1 MMHFNETTKDALVLS
16 SRIINREYKNDN
28 WFSLLDDL
36 SKLFDVDGAFIGFWR
51 SGLIE
56 FKYSSFLIGST
67 YDRNKY
73 PDLYSVSL
81 NDRKYFKD
89 ALEKYG
95 YIKITDYEN
104 FPYSLDAWKGVGLK
118 SLLAATIRTKEKIY
132 GSLHLV
138 SIDKK
143 IDFSEENIQVLK
155 IISRA
160 IASELEKEAF
170 MRKIEKEKEINAEH
184 IEFINSMAITN
195 YAQSN
200 LNEFIRNTIKK
211 LNAMIKTDVV
221 GFIFPA
227 EDIYVMSNE
236 SLYKKNIDLEKN
248 MFYDMYKK
256 NITHIIRKDRCN
268 VLLPEKSVIFIP
280 IVSNDK
286 TIAAFCVCF
295 AEKDKDIPESQ
306 IKFIQAILRYFTF
319 LIYTQRNLS
328 KTLNE
333 LSATEAGLIKSFVSS
348 LEAKDVYTKGHA
360 EHVAIYSK
368 KIAEV
373 IGLNSS
379 EQNMMYNAGLLHDI
393 GKIGIPD
400 SILSKPGKLTEHEYN
415 IVKFHPVFSYE
426 IVKSIP
432 KFKNIA
438 NCIRHHHEKLDG
450 SGYPDGLKD
459 EQIELG
465 ARILAIAD
473 IFDALTTKRPY
484 RKNMTAH
491 EAISILKNEAVD
503 QKILSKVEGMLKE
516 SFINEVDFKA
526 TFVPVELENIRKEI
540 SLKDNETGF
549 YKRSALVKKMGSHIG
564 KDERFTLFMVD
575 IKNLS
580 YINYKYGVD
589 VGNKVITF
597 VSDELKKIPQID
609 ALSRTDTDV
618 FMFIYR
624 GSEILSFKEIL
635 FTKLKNGIIRRAK
648 EKSCVVKEN
657 EIGKAIGC
665 YITYS
670 IYPDESKNAEDLIYR
685 CIVKK
690 NQSREN
696 LSKPKFVEI

>member
-1 MMHFNETTKDALVLS
+1 MMHFNETTKDALILS

-28 WFSLLDDL
+28 WISLLDDL
-36 SKLFDVDGAFIGFWR
+36 SKLFDVDGAFIGFWK
-51 SGLIE
+51 SGFIE
-56 FKYSSFLIGST
+56 FKYSSFLIGSI
-67 YDRNKY
+67 YNRNKY
-73 PDLYSVSL
+73 PDLYKVSL

-104 FPYSLDAWKGVGLK
+104 FPYSLDTWKSIGLK
-118 SLLAATIRTKEKIY
+118 SLLVATIRTKDKIY

-160 IASELEKEAF
+160 IASELEKEAL
-170 MRKIEKEKEINAEH
+170 MRKIEKEKETNAKY

-195 YAQSN
+195 GAQSN
-200 LNEFIRNTIKK
+200 LNEWTRNTIKK
-211 LNAMIKTDVV
+211 LNAMIKADVS

-227 EDIYVMSNE
+227 EDIYVISNG
-236 SLYKKNIDLEKN
+236 SLYEKNIDLEKS
-248 MFYDMYKK
+248 MLYSIYRK
-256 NITHIIRKDRCN
+256 NITRIVKEDRCD
-268 VLLPEKSVIFIP
+268 VLLPEKSVIFTP
-280 IVSNDK
+280 IVSNNK
-286 TIAAFCVCF
+286 TIAVFCVCF
-295 AEKDKDIPESQ
+295 DKKDTDIFESQ
-306 IKFIQAILRYFTF
+306 INFIQAILKYFTS

-328 KTLNE
+328 KILNE
-333 LSATEAGLIKSFVSS
+333 LSATESGLIKSFVSS
-348 LEAKDVYTKGHA
+348 LEAKDVYTKGHS

-373 IGLNSS
+373 IGLDIS

-400 SILSKPGKLTEHEYN
+400 SILSKPGRLTEHEYN
-415 IVKFHPVFSYE
+415 IIKFHPVFSYE

-432 KFKNIA
+432 RFKNIA

-459 EQIELG
+459 GQIELG

-484 RKNMTAH
+484 RKNMAVN
-491 EAISILKNEAVD
+491 EAISVLKNEAVD
-503 QKILSKVEGMLKE
+503 QKILSKAEDALRE
-516 SFINEVDFKA
+516 SFINEIDFKE
-526 TFVPVELENIRKEI
+526 TFVPVELEKMRKEI

-549 YKRSALVKKMGSHIG
+549 YKRSALVKKIRSYIE

-589 VGNKVITF
+589 IGNKVITF
-597 VSDELKKIPQID
+597 VADELKKIPQID

-624 GSEILSFKEIL
+624 GGEISSFKETL
-635 FTKLKNGIIRRAK
+635 FTKLRNGIIKRTK
-648 EKSCVVKEN
+648 EKSCVVKES

-670 IYPDESKNAEDLIYR
+670 IYPDESKNAEELIYR